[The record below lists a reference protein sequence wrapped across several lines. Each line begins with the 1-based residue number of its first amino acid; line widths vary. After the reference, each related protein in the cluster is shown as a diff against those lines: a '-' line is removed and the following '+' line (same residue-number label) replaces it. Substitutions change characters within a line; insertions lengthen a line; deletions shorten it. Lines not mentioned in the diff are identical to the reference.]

1 MVPSVVCRSPPD
13 CSDTR
18 RCSSARDLIPA
29 EKSAH
34 SRSVRLHG
42 RFSATRSLSLP
53 NVSASDRLR
62 MLAGDGNDAF
72 TEAVVDFL
80 NEAFEVS
87 P

>member
-1 MVPSVVCRSPPD
+1 M
-13 CSDTR
+13 
-18 RCSSARDLIPA
+18 
-29 EKSAH
+29 
-34 SRSVRLHG
+34 RLHG

-62 MLAGDGNDAF
+62 MLAGDRNGAF